1 MKYSFALVFLLI
13 LFSCQSDKEQRQ
25 ETIKSIDVEVELI
38 RFDSIFMNTATQ
50 DINKLKKEYQQFFP
64 ADTPDSLWIKKRQDS
79 LMQVIYQEVEQQF
92 SSTDSLENQ
101 LQKLF
106 QHYKYY
112 FPKKKIPKVYTVAE
126 YVDYKN
132 KVLLSG
138 NDLIISLDNYL
149 GKDHRFYAGFED
161 YISKL
166 QSKHQILPDVVD
178 AFSEALVNNK
188 KQRSFIAL
196 MINYGKTEYLK
207 DRLIPFVAEHYR
219 LGYTEAELEWAYDNE
234 KQMWRYFVE
243 KELIYSTKKNL
254 MNRFLYNGPFSK
266 FYLKF
271 DKESPP
277 RLGRFIGR
285 QIIKSYVEQNPEI
298 SLEKLMKM
306 PGEKLFQ
313 ASNYKP

>member
-25 ETIKSIDVEVELI
+25 ETIKSIDVDVELT
-38 RFDSIFMNTATQ
+38 RFDSIFMNTPPEKVVQ
-50 DINKLKKEYQQFFP
+50 LREKYPQFFP
-64 ADTPDSLWIKKRQDS
+64 DQTNDQMWVEKRKDS

-92 SSTDSLENQ
+92 SSTDSLQNQ

-112 FPKKKIPKVYTVAE
+112 FPDKKIPEVYTVAE
-126 YVDYKN
+126 YVDYRN
-132 KVLLSG
+132 KVLLNG
-138 NDLIISLDNYL
+138 NNLIISLDNYL
-149 GKDHRFYAGFED
+149 GKDHRFYTDFED

-166 QSKHQILPDVVD
+166 QTKNQILPDVVD
-178 AFSEALVNNK
+178 ALSEDLVNTE
-188 KQRSFIAL
+188 KQRTFIAH

-207 DRLIPFVAEHYR
+207 DRLIPFVAEHHR
-219 LGYTEAELEWAYDNE
+219 LGYTDAELEWAYDNE

-243 KELIYSTKKNL
+243 KELIFSTKKNL
-254 MNRFLYNGPFSK
+254 LNRFLYNGPFSK

-271 DKESPP
+271 DRESPP

-285 QIIKSYVEQNPEI
+285 QIIKSYVEQHPEV
-298 SLEKLMKM
+298 SLEKLMEM

>member
-196 MINYGKTEYLK
+196 MIHYGKTEYLK

>member
-1 MKYSFALVFLLI
+1 MKYVFSILILLLI
-13 LFSCQSDKEQRQ
+13 LSCQSDKEKQAIQ
-25 ETIKSIDVEVELI
+25 SIDVDLELI
-38 RFDSIFMNTATQ
+38 RFDSIFMNTKPVKVLQ
-50 DINKLKKEYQQFFP
+50 LQKEYPLLFP
-64 ADTPDSLWIKKRQDS
+64 TKIKDSLWIQKRKDS
-79 LMQVIYQEVEQQF
+79 LMQVIYKEVKQQY
-92 SSTDSLENQ
+92 SSTDSLQNV

-106 QHYKYY
+106 QRYKYY
-112 FPKKKIPKVYTVAE
+112 FPDKKIPEVYTVAE

-149 GKDHRFYAGFED
+149 GKDHRFYTEFED

-166 QSKHQILPDVVD
+166 QAKNQILPDVVG
-178 AFSEALVNNK
+178 ALGDKLINTEE
-188 KQRSFIAL
+188 QRTFIAH

-207 DRLIPFVAEHYR
+207 DRLIPFVAEHHR
-219 LGYTEAELEWAYDNE
+219 LGYTKGELEWAYDNE

-254 MNRFLYNGPFSK
+254 LNRFLYNGPFSK

-277 RLGRFIGR
+277 RLGRFIGW
-285 QIIKSYVEQNPEI
+285 QIIKSYAKQHPDVPLKKI
-298 SLEKLMKM
+298 LKM

>member
-1 MKYSFALVFLLI
+1 MKYSFTLVFLLI

-50 DINKLKKEYQQFFP
+50 DINKLKKEYPQFFP

-149 GKDHRFYAGFED
+149 CKDHRFYAGFED

>member
-1 MKYSFALVFLLI
+1 MKYSFTLVFLLI
-13 LFSCQSDKEQRQ
+13 LFSCKSDKEQRQ
-25 ETIKSIDVEVELI
+25 ETIKSIDVDVELI
-38 RFDSIFMNTATQ
+38 RFDSIFMNTATH

-196 MINYGKTEYLK
+196 MIHYGKTEYLK

>member
-1 MKYSFALVFLLI
+1 MKYSFTLVFLLI
-13 LFSCQSDKEQRQ
+13 LFSCKSDKEQRQ
-25 ETIKSIDVEVELI
+25 ETIKSIDVDVELI
-38 RFDSIFMNTATQ
+38 RFDSIFMNTATH

-196 MINYGKTEYLK
+196 MIHYGKTEYLK

-313 ASNYKP
+313 ASHYKP

>member
-1 MKYSFALVFLLI
+1 
-13 LFSCQSDKEQRQ
+13 
-25 ETIKSIDVEVELI
+25 
-38 RFDSIFMNTATQ
+38 
-50 DINKLKKEYQQFFP
+50 
-64 ADTPDSLWIKKRQDS
+64 
-79 LMQVIYQEVEQQF
+79 
-92 SSTDSLENQ
+92 
-101 LQKLF
+101 
-106 QHYKYY
+106 
-112 FPKKKIPKVYTVAE
+112 
-126 YVDYKN
+126 VDYKN

>member
-38 RFDSIFMNTATQ
+38 RFDSIFMNTATH